1 MIRRS
6 IKKLAT
12 IGLSLLMLSTFM
24 VGCGSKESSGNV
36 VSSSSELKEV
46 KLKMYLI
53 GDKPKDFDAVYEK
66 VNEKIPQKFVKILSR
81 TRR

>member
-24 VGCGSKESSGNV
+24 VGCGSKESSENV

-46 KLKMYLI
+46 KLKR
-53 GDKPKDFDAVYEK
+53 
-66 VNEKIPQKFVKILSR
+66 S
-81 TRR
+81 

>member
-1 MIRRS
+1 
-6 IKKLAT
+6 
-12 IGLSLLMLSTFM
+12 MLSTFM
-24 VGCGSKESSGNV
+24 VGCGSKESSENV

-66 VNEKIPQKFVKILSR
+66 VNEKMKEKIKKPDHEQISVWRPLLS
-81 TRR
+81 